1 MTEPLQLPAPEKYK
15 DWRILSEDEKQGE
28 ATGEELKIANCIT
41 YITSHLLKKGN
52 KLEEYKDCIIIVP
65 PDYGKQQEPE
75 RNADRDSKE
84 DMKAVQDKYGV
95 GSIERLDDGVWLAF
109 HKWDFDAPVKCYRI
123 TAKHAKVFDPKT
135 MDAEMFARAAIGAG
149 DMLKVTDGNKTRW
162 CTSCDSVS
170 VWHNR
175 AQYSYPY
182 FAWIDLLVERK
193 TRAEYEQE
201 IAKNEP
207 ARKPYH
213 QITHV
218 LCSVGG
224 REPSLVPIAEVRR
237 QLERVE

>member
-1 MTEPLQLPAPEKYK
+1 M
-15 DWRILSEDEKQGE
+15 S
-28 ATGEELKIANCIT
+28 
-41 YITSHLLKKGN
+41 
-52 KLEEYKDCIIIVP
+52 
-65 PDYGKQQEPE
+65 KQQEPE
-75 RNADRDSKE
+75 RNAD
-84 DMKAVQDKYGV
+84 V
-95 GSIERLDDGVWLAF
+95 
-109 HKWDFDAPVKCYRI
+109 PVR
-123 TAKHAKVFDPKT
+123 FDPKC
-135 MDAEMFARAAIGAG
+135 MDAHIFARAAIGAG

-162 CTSCDSVS
+162 CNSCDSVS

-182 FAWIDLLVERK
+182 FAWDDLLVERK

-237 QLERVE
+237 QLEGVE

>member
-15 DWRILSEDEKQGE
+15 DWRVLSEEEKQGE
-28 ATGEELKIANCIT
+28 ATGEEVHVST
-41 YITSHLLKKGN
+41 ETRYICFIDIDDESLGS
-52 KLEEYKDCIIIVP
+52 YKHDTVIVP

-162 CTSCDSVS
+162 CNSCDSVS

-182 FAWIDLLVERK
+182 FAWNDLLVERK

-201 IAKNEP
+201 TKKAP
-207 ARKPYH
+207 AMP
-213 QITHV
+213 ITHIRCMV
-218 LCSVGG
+218 EGQGNDVWMS
-224 REPSLVPIAEVRR
+224 IAEVRR
-237 QLERVE
+237 QMEGGEQ